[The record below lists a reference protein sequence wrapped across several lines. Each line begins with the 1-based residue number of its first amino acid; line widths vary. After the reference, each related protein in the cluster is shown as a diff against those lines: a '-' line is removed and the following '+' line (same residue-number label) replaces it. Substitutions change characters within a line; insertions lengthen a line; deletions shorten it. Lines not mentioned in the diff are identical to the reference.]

1 MSTFTDLVKSRRE
14 SGLGIGRSLGES
26 FREFVKEK
34 FDTRR
39 FLNQSGLLV
48 ALFPQLKAYEAKKAK
63 SKSKIEPLPTKD
75 SLNTSLLEN
84 IKEDTALFAKNSLVL
99 PSMARDVF
107 VMKENIAKLVKLK
120 GKKPATSA
128 KEWMSRQ
135 AARETAYESRFVKKP
150 IEEKVVSSKPKTSF
164 LSKMLGVA
172 GLGLGMA
179 MFSGNASAGVNW
191 SGAFGGSMGGGEGRA
206 DPGSEREAMDFFM
219 SRGWTKE
226 QSAGIVG
233 NLIAESNLKTNIK
246 GDGGKAYGIAQW
258 HPDRQ
263 ERFRRVYGKDIRE
276 SSFKEQLAFVDW
288 ELNNDERRAGNLL
301 RMSTD
306 AGHAAAIVDQYYE
319 RSAGFHRQ
327 KRINTANRLSGGQI
341 STAQSQPT
349 QPAVSPSPTPATT
362 PNVSSSVPKVSSPD
376 LQPSTKQMSKTNEI
390 VAVSPEVVAMA
401 EIPIRDKDIIV
412 QTNNVVE
419 PPVNRGGGGS
429 GDSRNTN
436 LAFDFV
442 IDRAV
447 A

>member
-14 SGLGIGRSLGES
+14 GGLGVGRSLGES

-48 ALFPQLKAYEAKKAK
+48 ALFPQLKAYEAKKAN
-63 SKSKIEPLPTKD
+63 SKSAIENLSGKD
-75 SLNTSLLEN
+75 SLNTSLLES
-84 IKEDTALFAKNSLVL
+84 IKEDTSLFAKNSLVL

-128 KEWMSRQ
+128 KEWMARQ
-135 AARETAYESRFVKKP
+135 AARETAYESKFAKKP
-150 IEEKVVSSKPKTSF
+150 IEQKISDIKTKTSF
-164 LSKMLGVA
+164 LSKVLGVV
-172 GLGLGMA
+172 GLGAGMA
-179 MFSGNASAGVNW
+179 MFSGNASASVNW
-191 SGAFGGSMGGGEGRA
+191 SGAFGGNIGGGGMGRA

-233 NLIAESNLKTNIK
+233 NLIAESSLKTNNV
-246 GDGGKAYGIAQW
+246 GDGGRAYGLAQW

-263 ERFRRVYGKDIRE
+263 ERFKRIYGKDIRE

-288 ELNNDERRAGNLL
+288 ELNNAESKAGNLL
-301 RMSTD
+301 RMSSD
-306 AGHAAAIVDQYYE
+306 AGQAAAIVDQYYE

-327 KRINTANRLSGGQI
+327 KRINTANRLSGGQV
-341 STAQSQPT
+341 STAQT
-349 QPAVSPSPTPATT
+349 QPAVSPSPTPT
-362 PNVSSSVPKVSSPD
+362 PTPKVSSSTPSVPSPV
-376 LQPSTKQMSKTNEI
+376 LQPGTKQTAKTNEI
-390 VAVSPEVVAMA
+390 VVTSPEVIAMA

-429 GDSRNTN
+429 GDTRNTN

-442 IDRAV
+442 VDRAV